1 MRSTLSFT
9 ARIEI
14 TGINPYVLVR
24 AEQAMTLKSEWR
36 RPMPVR
42 VRLNGGPRTRWRTNM
57 MPAGDG
63 DYLLYLHG
71 AMREVS
77 ETSVGDV
84 VSVELSFDHDYR
96 GGPAH
101 ETPEWFRLAL
111 ELEPE
116 ARSHWIA
123 LSPSRQ
129 KEVVRYLSTL
139 RSPEAKKRN
148 LTQVM
153 RVLRGENARY
163 MGREWID
170 GR

>member
-14 TGINPYVLVR
+14 TGLNPYVLVR

-36 RPMPVR
+36 RSMPVL

-77 ETSVGDV
+77 GTSVGDD

-96 GGPAH
+96 GGPAQDA
-101 ETPEWFRLAL
+101 PEWFQAAL
-111 ELEPE
+111 ELEPV
-116 ARSHWIA
+116 AMANWTA
-123 LSPSRQ
+123 LSPSRR

-139 RSPEAKKRN
+139 RSKEAKGRN
-148 LTQVM
+148 LTRVM
-153 RVLRGENARY
+153 WVLSGGTGRY

>member
-1 MRSTLSFT
+1 M
-9 ARIEI
+9 
-14 TGINPYVLVR
+14 VR
-24 AEQAMTLKSEWR
+24 AEQANTLKADWR
-36 RPMPVR
+36 RPMPVL

-57 MPAGDG
+57 MPTGHGA
-63 DYLLYLHG
+63 YLLYLHG

-77 ETSVGDV
+77 GTSVGDV

-96 GGPAH
+96 GGPAQDA
-101 ETPEWFRLAL
+101 PQWLLSAL
-111 ELEPE
+111 ELEPV
-116 ARSHWIA
+116 ALSNWMA

-139 RSPEAKKRN
+139 RSPEAKERN
-148 LTQVM
+148 LTRVM
-153 RVLRGENARY
+153 WVLGGGTGRY